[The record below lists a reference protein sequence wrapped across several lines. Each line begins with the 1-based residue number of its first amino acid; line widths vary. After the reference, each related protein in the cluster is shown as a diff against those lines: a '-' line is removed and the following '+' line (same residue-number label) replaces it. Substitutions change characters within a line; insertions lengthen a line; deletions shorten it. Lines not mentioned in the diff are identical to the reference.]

1 MATFGGSCASRRR
14 GARIWRCQAQR
25 RPPAG
30 PKPVSSRLKPGDQT
44 PCLRRSRVAGS
55 RPVVTFDEG
64 VADTRADPRMTL
76 GVATVGLDV
85 RLVEL
90 LAVEAVVAVS
100 FRPRLAGKGD
110 DPLDEDAARPLRLS
124 CEICTY
130 SGFVLAAGTERLG
143 QEALSAAVGKAGR
156 SLAPCLVC
164 ATAKRDRGRQHHQT
178 LVTRRARGH
187 VKTVDGRMAGVGK
200 RRRWAA
206 VPIRTFDDRPDAWMV
221 ATTTGT
227 SRPDQADRPW
237 TS

>member
-1 MATFGGSCASRRR
+1 
-14 GARIWRCQAQR
+14 
-25 RPPAG
+25 
-30 PKPVSSRLKPGDQT
+30 
-44 PCLRRSRVAGS
+44 
-55 RPVVTFDEG
+55 
-64 VADTRADPRMTL
+64 MTL

-156 SLAPCLVC
+156 SLAPCLVRYGEEGSRASTSPNAGH
-164 ATAKRDRGRQHHQT
+164 ATSSGPCEDR
-178 LVTRRARGH
+178 
-187 VKTVDGRMAGVGK
+187 
-200 RRRWAA
+200 
-206 VPIRTFDDRPDAWMV
+206 
-221 ATTTGT
+221 
-227 SRPDQADRPW
+227 
-237 TS
+237 